1 MAAATMLRPVCGA
14 KRRSGHAKAKRRF
27 IVVTIS
33 VRPIVEAHMQ
43 QEVPLSH
50 STFRSCV
57 RIECVP
63 GMTKGGDLAK

>member
-1 MAAATMLRPVCGA
+1 VQFVEPNGGA
-14 KRRSGHAKAKRRF
+14 VTPKRSGGF
-27 IVVTIS
+27 IVVTKS
-33 VRPIVEAHMQ
+33 VRPILEAHMQ